1 LQIADALSYLND
13 DIDIYNN
20 SWKVGPFTSVPSA
33 EYQLEAGA
41 NQGRDGLGNV
51 YVFSAGN
58 DALQFQDVNQNALA
72 NSRHTI
78 AVAAT
83 THKDTK
89 AIYSEPGC
97 ASVYFCAFFRMA
109 VVPGF

>member
-1 LQIADALSYLND
+1 LILTAQRVAGVAVAKGNNNIGISGAAPDADLAALKLSGTVNELQIADALSYLND

-58 DALQFQDVNQNALA
+58 DALQF
-72 NSRHTI
+72 
-78 AVAAT
+78 
-83 THKDTK
+83 K
-89 AIYSEPGC
+89 
-97 ASVYFCAFFRMA
+97 M
-109 VVPGF
+109 